1 MSESIMKTTSE
12 RRNVS
17 LSDLNLY
24 LAALLVI
31 KLTPEPLFDDYFNR
45 DTDGIFGSVWMQQH
59 FTRHKWDEFHAHT
72 HLNPDK
78 LAEQLNKN
86 IKSY

>member
-1 MSESIMKTTSE
+1 MSELIMEKTRE

-31 KLTPEPLFDDYFNR
+31 GLTPEPSFDDYFTQ
-45 DTDGIFGSVWMQQH
+45 DSDGIFGSTWMQQH

-72 HLNPDK
+72 HLDPNN
-78 LAEQLNKN
+78 LAQQLNIN
-86 IKSY
+86 IKSC

>member
-1 MSESIMKTTSE
+1 MEKTSK
-12 RRNVS
+12 RLNVS
-17 LSDLNLY
+17 LSVLNLY

-31 KLTPEPLFDDYFNR
+31 KLTLKPSFDNYFNR

-59 FTRHKWDEFHAHT
+59 FTRHKWDEFYAHT

-78 LAEQLNKN
+78 LTEQLNKN
-86 IKSY
+86 IKSC